1 MDNFRSVV
9 SIATKD
15 YGKVA
20 VRLAE
25 LLEEKGI
32 TRNYLRTLT
41 GIKYDVID
49 RYFKAENIEMVDLD
63 FLAKVCYALDCD
75 IKDLLVYHN
84 PETK

>member
-9 SIATKD
+9 SFATKD

-49 RYFKAENIEMVDLD
+49 RYYKAENIEMVDLD
-63 FLAKVCYALDCD
+63 FLAKVCYALGCE

>member
-9 SIATKD
+9 SFATKD

-49 RYFKAENIEMVDLD
+49 RY
-63 FLAKVCYALDCD
+63 
-75 IKDLLVYHN
+75 
-84 PETK
+84 